1 MLFDCKLESLQRFR
15 NFVSRCF
22 IQALISLT
30 PLFEFFEYLL
40 LGANKLSNFS
50 ATLILWNYVQ
60 QPCTW
65 DIKLLEVTGKSL
77 ELQLQLLNVT
87 EISFNAP

>member
-1 MLFDCKLESLQRFR
+1 MFHTG
-15 NFVSRCF
+15 
-22 IQALISLT
+22 LISLT

-40 LGANKLSNFS
+40 LGANKLSNFL
-50 ATLILWNYVQ
+50 ATSILWNYVQ

-77 ELQLQLLNVT
+77 VLQLLNVT
-87 EISFNAP
+87 EIFLVYPELHRN